1 MKQLVSALIVAG
13 TVLAL
18 HAAVHEDDWLK
29 VETPD
34 KVVPDSGFQVKVTLK
49 KNLGAGEN
57 VTVAMHT
64 FKPDGGWMGTG
75 EWRPPQTMKK
85 GETKEFAFTAKGSDK
100 VGHFGPI
107 VFTAPGGNWDKATH
121 RMFCGKI
128 TWAMSGAEAAKR
140 KAAAE
145 AAAARSKPPAGIT
158 YKKSWIVP
166 RGCFRPGTDE
176 PVKEIREGESFDVVA
191 DYYLDPSEYW
201 NNKCH
206 VVVFG
211 CGPWIDNPDGVRGST
226 TPTASMKR
234 AATMSTIRGRAGV
247 SAR

>member
-1 MKQLVSALIVAG
+1 M
-13 TVLAL
+13 
-18 HAAVHEDDWLK
+18 
-29 VETPD
+29 
-34 KVVPDSGFQVKVTLK
+34 KVTLK

-64 FKPDGGWMGTG
+64 FKPDGGWMSTG

-128 TWAMSGAEAAKR
+128 TWSMSGAEAAKR

-166 RGCFRPGTDE
+166 RGCFKPGTDE
-176 PVKEIREGESFDVVA
+176 PAREIREGEPFDVVA
-191 DYYLDPSEYW
+191 DYYLDSSEYW
-201 NNKCH
+201 NNKCQ
-206 VVVFG
+206 
-211 CGPWIDNPDGVRGST
+211 I
-226 TPTASMKR
+226 
-234 AATMSTIRGRAGV
+234 GRASCRERV
-247 SAR
+247 